1 MNADSTG
8 IVGDGSSWPR
18 HRETVR
24 PEWVDYNGHM
34 NVAFYVLVFDHATD
48 AALDRL
54 MLGEDY
60 RRRTGCSVFVGEM
73 HVTYRQEVLQGD
85 ELAVTTRLLASDD
98 RRLVLFHEM
107 ACSRFEMPVASNEVL
122 CVHVDLDTRRVAP
135 WPVGAT
141 ETFARA
147 LASQARLPPPKQA
160 GRSIR
165 LVSRSSSRAHHNP

>member
-1 MNADSTG
+1 MTD
-8 IVGDGSSWPR
+8 GDTAATAEGGAWP
-18 HRETVR
+18 HREVVR

-34 NVAFYVLVFDHATD
+34 NVAFYVLIFDHATD

-60 RRRTGCSVFVGEM
+60 RRQTGCSVFVGEM

-85 ELAVTTRLLASDD
+85 QLTVATRLLASDD

-107 ACSRFEMPVASNEVL
+107 SCSRYQAPVASNEVL
-122 CVHVDLDTRRVAP
+122 CVHVDLDTRRAAP
-135 WPVGAT
+135 WPLAAG
-141 ETFARA
+141 ETLARV
-147 LASQARLPPPKQA
+147 LASQAQLPPPKQA

-165 LVSRSSSRAHHNP
+165 LVSRSSP

>member
-1 MNADSTG
+1 MNADSPG

-18 HRETVR
+18 HCETVR

-34 NVAFYVLVFDHATD
+34 NVAFYVLIFDHATD

-54 MLGEDY
+54 MLGEEY

-73 HVTYRQEVLQGD
+73 HVTYGQEVLAGE
-85 ELAVTTRLLASDD
+85 ELTVTTRLLASDD
-98 RRLVLFHEM
+98 KRLVLFHEM
-107 ACSRFEMPVASNEVL
+107 ASSRKATVASNEVL
-122 CVHVDLDTRRVAP
+122 CVHVDLHTRRAAP
-135 WPVGAT
+135 WPVGAR

-147 LASQARLPPPKQA
+147 LASQARQPPPKQA

-165 LVSRSSSRAHHNP
+165 LTSRSGPRAHHNP

>member
-1 MNADSTG
+1 MNADTAG
-8 IVGDGSSWPR
+8 MVGDGSAWAS

-54 MLGEDY
+54 MLGEHY
-60 RRRTGCSVFVGEM
+60 RRQSGCSVFVGEM
-73 HVTYRQEVLQGD
+73 HVTYRQEVLEGD
-85 ELAVTTRLLASDD
+85 ELTVATRLLATDD

-107 ACSRFEMPVASNEVL
+107 ACSRFEALVASNEVL
-122 CVHVDLDTRRVAP
+122 CVHVDLGRRRAAP
-135 WPVGAT
+135 WPAAAA
-141 ETFARA
+141 ETLARA
-147 LASQARLPPPKQA
+147 RASPARLPPPNLA

-165 LVSRSSSRAHHNP
+165 LVSGSGP